1 MSTVTQANYTLP
13 PSMQEKWMTG
23 PEALRELSFS
33 RWTLARKIQSGVI
46 ESSHYNKRLV
56 ISRASVK
63 RYLAQ
68 WG

>member
-1 MSTVTQANYTLP
+1 MSTVEEYTLP
-13 PSMQEKWMTG
+13 PAMQGKWMTR

-33 RWTLARKIQSGVI
+33 RWTLMRKIQSGVI
-46 ESSHYNKRLV
+46 DANHYNKRLI